1 MPAVM
6 LRICTSPR
14 CRVLGRVGDEVT
26 HFYDILTVLIFF
38 FKELYK
44 RWLPRGNTTLIY
56 ISMASISFTA
66 FPPSSIAF
74 STLKILSLQ
83 PAIRNTSSR

>member
-26 HFYDILTVLIFF
+26 HFYDILTVFNIL
-38 FKELYK
+38 LQ
-44 RWLPRGNTTLIY
+44 RTL
-56 ISMASISFTA
+56 
-66 FPPSSIAF
+66 
-74 STLKILSLQ
+74 
-83 PAIRNTSSR
+83 